1 LRGARKIDIITNMTR
16 NLTIQ
21 LDENTIKKARI
32 VATRRS
38 ISISKLVSEE
48 ISKAAETE
56 EYWSTAKRIALNQL
70 SHPFHLGGQKLP
82 NRESLY
88 DR

>member
-1 LRGARKIDIITNMTR
+1 MNR

-32 VATRRS
+32 VAARRS
-38 ISISKLVSEE
+38 ISISRLVSDE

-56 EYWSTAKRIALNQL
+56 DYYSTAKRTAL
-70 SHPFHLGGQKLP
+70 SHLNRPFHLGGKQLP
-82 NRESLY
+82 PRESLY
-88 DR
+88 DK

>member
-1 LRGARKIDIITNMTR
+1 MTR

-21 LDENTIKKARI
+21 LDENTIKRARI

-38 ISISKLVSEE
+38 ISISRLVSEE
-48 ISKAAETE
+48 INKAAETE
-56 EYWSTAKRIALNQL
+56 EYWSTARRTALNQL
-70 SHPFHLGGQKLP
+70 NNPFHLGGQKQP